1 LNLAGG
7 SPEVLTMRSDDL
19 RFRISAARR
28 ILYRE
33 GCDSAVAGHVS
44 ARADD
49 RDDAFWISPFE
60 YFDETT
66 PDRIVKLSLDLELL
80 EGSWEPSPAAQFH
93 AAIYAGKPA
102 LRSVIH
108 THSYWLSV
116 FSTTEREIGMYNVG
130 SVLFHEDQVLHA
142 DDGSGPPVDGTTL
155 VAKLG
160 DRHVVLIKNHGAI
173 VVDESLESCT
183 IKALML
189 EKAARYHIDA
199 ERIGGSEIAL
209 AEVIRGRG
217 QYYKY
222 FLPNMWEANLRRLR
236 RSDPDL
242 FEYLDSE

>member
-1 LNLAGG
+1 
-7 SPEVLTMRSDDL
+7 MRIDDP

-33 GCDSAVAGHVS
+33 GCDSTVAGHVS
-44 ARADD
+44 TRADD

-80 EGSWEPSPAAQFH
+80 DGSFEPSPAAQFH
-93 AAIYAGKPA
+93 AAIYAEKSA
-102 LRSVIH
+102 LHSVIH
-108 THSYWLSV
+108 THSHWVSV
-116 FSTTEREIGMYNVG
+116 FSSTEREIGMYNVG

-142 DDGSGPPVDGTTL
+142 DDGSGPPVDGATL
-155 VAKLG
+155 ASKLG

-173 VVDESLESCT
+173 VVDENLENCT

-189 EKAARYHIDA
+189 EKAARYHIDC
-199 ERIGGSEIAL
+199 ERLGGNEIPL

-217 QYYKY
+217 AYHKH
-222 FLPNMWEANLRRLR
+222 FLPNMWKANLRRLR

-242 FEYLDSE
+242 FEYLTED

>member
-1 LNLAGG
+1 
-7 SPEVLTMRSDDL
+7 M
-19 RFRISAARR
+19 AA
-28 ILYRE
+28 
-33 GCDSAVAGHVS
+33 S
-44 ARADD
+44 
-49 RDDAFWISPFE
+49 
-60 YFDETT
+60 
-66 PDRIVKLSLDLELL
+66 KLS
-80 EGSWEPSPAAQFH
+80 
-93 AAIYAGKPA
+93 KPT

-142 DDGSGPPVDGTTL
+142 DDGSGPPVDGATL

-173 VVDESLESCT
+173 VVGETLESCT

-199 ERIGGSEIAL
+199 ERIGGSEL
-209 AEVIRGRG
+209 PRAEVIRGREK
-217 QYYKY
+217 YYKY
-222 FLPNMWEANLRRLR
+222 FIPNMWEANLRRLR

-242 FEYLDSE
+242 FAYLDED

>member
-1 LNLAGG
+1 
-7 SPEVLTMRSDDL
+7 MRIDDL
-19 RFRISAARR
+19 QFRISAARR

-66 PDRIVKLSLDLELL
+66 PDRIVKMSLDLELL

-108 THSYWLSV
+108 THSYWVSV
-116 FSTTEREIGMYNVG
+116 FSTTEREIGQYNVG

-142 DDGSGPPVDGTTL
+142 DDGSGPPVDGATL
-155 VAKLG
+155 VSKLG

-173 VVDESLESCT
+173 VVDETLENCT

-199 ERIGGSEIAL
+199 ERCGGSEIPL
-209 AEVIRGRG
+209 AEVIRGRA
-217 QYYKY
+217 QYHKY
-222 FLPNMWEANLRRLR
+222 FLPNMWQANLRRLR

-242 FEYLDSE
+242 FAYLDED